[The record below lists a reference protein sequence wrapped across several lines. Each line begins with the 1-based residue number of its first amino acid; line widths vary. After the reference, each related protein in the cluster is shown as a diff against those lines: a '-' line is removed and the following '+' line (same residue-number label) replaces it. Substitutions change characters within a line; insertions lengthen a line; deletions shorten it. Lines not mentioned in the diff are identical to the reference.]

1 MTWLVVPLYAASQG
15 LSNAQIGVLF
25 SLPVLV
31 QAALNLLGGAYTDRV
46 GGRRIML
53 ASCWVMAVAA
63 LWFMLAKGF
72 WMLLAGQV
80 GLILARAAFWPATWA
95 MASELTGNRGVELG
109 RLNAVTNVGQIAGAG
124 LCGVLLSPSAGA
136 LRLWRRHLR
145 PTPRAAGSRRHRGGT
160 HCGPV
165 RAHGSRYPVAGPV
178 RSRRGRRCR
187 FAARGEPL
195 GADRAVDAGRG
206 LRLGRYDAL
215 LPDHHRGGEPARGA
229 RGRAGA
235 RRHGLERVASFH
247 AAPDGAPS
255 RPLRHCGSLLP
266 PGRPCTDLRP
276 SYRLD
281 AALGI
286 QASLNIPGSSEWRSR
301 RR

>member
-124 LCGVLLSPSAGA
+124 LCGFLLAATTFNATFGTLAATGGVAFAVGLATRSSSPRPHAAGRNVLAAYGPLLRKRIIRYSVFCAYISALPCSLSMSFYPLLLARYGYGEDTSGLLLA
-136 LRLWRRHLR
+136 LRALG
-145 PTPRAAGSRRHRGGT
+145 AIGAGLIAGRFV
-160 HCGPV
+160 GPG
-165 RAHGSRYPVAGPV
+165 APNPLAGPV
-178 RSRRGRRCR
+178 RGRAGRRGR
-187 FAARGEPL
+187 FAARG
-195 GADRAVDAGRG
+195 GR
-206 LRLGRYDAL
+206 DSW
-215 LPDHHRGGEPARGA
+215 
-229 RGRAGA
+229 RAGSWP
-235 RRHGLERVASFH
+235 RV
-247 AAPDGAPS
+247 PIP
-255 RPLRHCGSLLP
+255 CGRSCAQSAWP
-266 PGRPCTDLRP
+266 PVSVCCP
-276 SYRLD
+276 
-281 AALGI
+281 
-286 QASLNIPGSSEWRSR
+286 W
-301 RR
+301 